1 MAAVKKAIPVDIKR
15 KVLYPLVPLIDRS
28 SEYRERLLQSGFQ
41 AFLPYERYKE
51 SFCEAQDIQAHL
63 LYMREKAKESLGRVG
78 IFSPLLTGEGLG
90 YRSPVLEEL
99 RRQRDARIGCN
110 FREARQRQIPAFE
123 LEIDPCE
130 RRYVQIPLLDQPY
143 RAQEEERQ
151 LQERRLLA
159 IEAQRHA
166 SGLALSYAMDK
177 PDKLAFFYEV
187 MTRELAPN
195 GLEYTK
201 RFSTKY
207 PVFSKE
213 LGNGWYLC
221 WGLEDT
227 DVFWIFG
234 NEGSLD
240 LIVYVC
246 HKAFGKTRPGLSK
259 DDYFLRIRYEQFVP
273 SFPGV
278 YRSFT
283 NLDEL
288 ELIVKAHVRLYGM
301 VNEHI
306 EAAIA
311 DSGLLDT
318 I

>member
-1 MAAVKKAIPVDIKR
+1 MAAVKKTIPVDIKR
-15 KVLYPLVPLIDRS
+15 KVLYPLVPLLDRS

-63 LYMREKAKESLGRVG
+63 LYMRENAKESLGQIG
-78 IFSPLLTGEGLG
+78 ICPPLLTGEGLG

-99 RRQRDARIGCN
+99 RRQRDARIGCSY
-110 FREARQRQIPAFE
+110 REAGQRQIPAFE

-130 RRYVQIPLLDQPY
+130 RRYLQMPLLDPSY
-143 RAQEEERQ
+143 RAREEEKQ
-151 LQERRLLA
+151 LEKRRLLT

-187 MTRELAPN
+187 MTRELAPH

-227 DVFWIFG
+227 DVFWVFG

-240 LIVYVC
+240 LMVYVC
-246 HKAFGKTRPGLSK
+246 HKTFGKTRLGLSK
-259 DDYFLRIRYEQFVP
+259 DDYFLRIRYEQIVP
-273 SFPGV
+273 SFPGA

-288 ELIVKAHVRLYGM
+288 ELIVKAHVCLYGM

-318 I
+318 L